1 MRCGLYCFYYIS
13 EVIMEK
19 YMKLALEAAARC
31 AEQDEVPVGAVI
43 VKNGEILAVCGN
55 GRETDK
61 DATAHAETSAIREAC
76 KKLGGWNLHD
86 CELYVTLEPCLMCA
100 GAIVNSRIEKVIF
113 GASDEKGGA
122 FGGMTDIRDLPLN
135 HKPEV
140 ISGVMKD
147 DCVKVLKDFFREKR
161 ERGARW
167 KKEKALD

>member
-1 MRCGLYCFYYIS
+1 
-13 EVIMEK
+13 MEK

>member
-1 MRCGLYCFYYIS
+1 
-13 EVIMEK
+13 MEK

-122 FGGMTDIRDLPLN
+122 FGGMTDIRELPLN
-135 HKPEV
+135 HKPEIV
-140 ISGVMKD
+140 SGVMKEE
-147 DCVKVLKDFFREKR
+147 CVKILKDFFREKR

>member
-1 MRCGLYCFYYIS
+1 
-13 EVIMEK
+13 MEK
-19 YMKLALEAAARC
+19 YMKLALEAASECAAR
-31 AEQDEVPVGAVI
+31 DEVPVGAVI

-113 GASDEKGGA
+113 GASDEKSGA

-135 HKPEV
+135 HKPEIV
-140 ISGVMKD
+140 SGVMKEE
-147 DCVKVLKDFFREKR
+147 CVKILKDFFREKR